1 MKLSVYT
8 WIGSFLFV
16 IVMILFISI
25 HIKYRTITGM
35 FQPSCQRIR
44 KTQHS
49 PEYRNS
55 TKCFDCIE
63 PRSQEFWNESH
74 PAKLFAG
81 L

>member
-1 MKLSVYT
+1 MSIYT

-16 IVMILFISI
+16 IVLVLFILI
-25 HIKYRTITGM
+25 HFKYRRSFGL
-35 FQPSCQRIR
+35 FQYSNKPIQR
-44 KTQHS
+44 TQHS
-49 PEYRNS
+49 PEYRHS

-63 PRSQEFWNESH
+63 PRSHEFWNESH